1 MIIWII
7 GLSGS
12 GKTTL
17 GKLLIKDLNKTK
29 KNFVFLDGDELR
41 RVWVNK
47 VGHTISGRR
56 LNAERIF
63 NLCKLLDRQNINV
76 VCSIVSIF
84 PDIQK
89 KASKI
94 FNDFKLI
101 YLKTPLKIL
110 KKRDSKGIYKKN
122 KLGKDKNVVGIN
134 LIFPK
139 PYKPFLVINSYGRNN
154 PKKIKDIVLSKIK
167 LIND

>member
-17 GKLLIKDLNKTK
+17 GKLLIKELNKAEK
-29 KNFVFLDGDELR
+29 KFVFLDGDELR
-41 RVWVNK
+41 KVWVNK
-47 VGHTISGRR
+47 VGHTLSGRR

-63 NLCKLLDRQNINV
+63 NLCKLLDKQNINV
-76 VCSIVSIF
+76 ICSIVSIF

-89 KASKI
+89 KANKI
-94 FNDFKLI
+94 FKDFKLI

-110 KKRDSKGIYKKN
+110 KKRDTKGIYKKN

-134 LIFPK
+134 LKFPK
-139 PYKPFLVINSYGRNN
+139 PYKPFLIINSHGKNK
-154 PKKIKDIVLSKIK
+154 PKKIKDIIFSKIN
-167 LIND
+167 LTDD

>member
-12 GKTTL
+12 GKTTV
-17 GKLLIKDLNKTK
+17 GKLLIKELNKTG
-29 KNFVFLDGDELR
+29 KNFIYLDGDDLR
-41 RVWVNK
+41 KEWVNK
-47 VGHTISGRR
+47 VGHTLSGRR

-63 NLCKLLDRQNINV
+63 NLCKLLDKQNINV

-89 KASKI
+89 KASMM
-94 FNDFKLI
+94 FGDFKLI
-101 YLKTPLKIL
+101 YLKTPLKLL
-110 KKRDSKGIYKKN
+110 KKRDTKSIYKKN

-134 LIFPK
+134 LNFPK
-139 PYKPFLVINSYGRNN
+139 PYKPFLVIKSYGKNN
-154 PKKIKDIVLSKIK
+154 PEKIKTLIISKIN